1 MKQFYGSNLV
11 KLFSTLIP
19 FSTKAKFNYKVLK
32 SVVENLAF
40 CKQSVSFI
48 VVYSKIDGAA
58 GGGGGGVVTADVG
71 HLTFTEMALF

>member
-1 MKQFYGSNLV
+1 MMQFFGRSLV

-40 CKQSVSFI
+40 YKQSVSFI
-48 VVYSKIDGAA
+48 VVYSKIDGAV
-58 GGGGGGVVTADVG
+58 GGGRRNSRCR
-71 HLTFTEMALF
+71 TFDIFGDGSFLNL